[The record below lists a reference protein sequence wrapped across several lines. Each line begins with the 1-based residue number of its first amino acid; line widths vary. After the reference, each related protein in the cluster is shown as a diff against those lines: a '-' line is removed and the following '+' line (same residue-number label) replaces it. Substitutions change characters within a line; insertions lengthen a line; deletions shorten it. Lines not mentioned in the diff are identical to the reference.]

1 MAGLFQ
7 TCQREELVQRN
18 RTMATA
24 ETAVLPSET
33 MQTAHRNRQI
43 PHGERMQGIPS
54 MGTCDEPKGM
64 VSNGTVPAGAQG
76 HGRGVVQKAGTY
88 PNSNTEMT
96 ETAGCHKRHAP
107 WCERGRNP
115 PTRFCPCAYTAAP
128 YAAPCAIHLGTHA
141 SMFLY
146 GCTMRCPM
154 IRLHQAPPHA
164 PRHSCVYMP
173 IRKRRSGPPIQI
185 S

>member
-54 MGTCDEPKGM
+54 MGTSDEPKGM

-96 ETAGCHKRHAP
+96 ETAGCHKRHAS
-107 WCERGRNP
+107 WCERGEIP
-115 PTRFCPCAYTAAP
+115 LLDSSPAP
-128 YAAPCAIHLGTHA
+128 IRLPHAPCTHA

-146 GCTMRCPM
+146 GCTRRRPMHLGTHASICPYA
-154 IRLHQAPPHA
+154 RGEAAGLTH
-164 PRHSCVYMP
+164 
-173 IRKRRSGPPIQI
+173 
-185 S
+185 